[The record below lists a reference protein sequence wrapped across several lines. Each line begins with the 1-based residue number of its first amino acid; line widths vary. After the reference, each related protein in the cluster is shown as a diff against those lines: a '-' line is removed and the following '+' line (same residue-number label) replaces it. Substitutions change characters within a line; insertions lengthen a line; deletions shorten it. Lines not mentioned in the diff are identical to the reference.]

1 MMYLRPFVLITLV
14 SSFAGCGGDDD
25 PCEAAPFA
33 QTGPWAAGVTTLMVD
48 DVPVEV
54 WYPAPAESAAGI
66 PRDVYDMRDS
76 LPDGIR
82 ASIPADAPTTF
93 ETPAHRELPVATDG
107 PFPVVYYSHG
117 LGGFRLQST
126 AITAHLATWG
136 FVVVA
141 PEHIG
146 RNLDA
151 VLLAATEMGRITD
164 DAYNEILAAHERM
177 TTENAEGGRF
187 AGVLDLSRVAV
198 GGHSA
203 GGGAMQALVDDP
215 SLGARAWFGH
225 ATVVAPQTSTAP
237 GLLVGGTLDE
247 LATPMSMGTLFDD
260 RVIAEPGRLVLVEGA
275 GHLAFTDICMIGR
288 ERGGVLRIAQ
298 DAGVEL
304 DELLI
309 TLATDGCQAEA
320 LPAEEA
326 WPAINHFTVAHLRA
340 HLGAVGPSPAVD
352 GLSETA
358 ARCFAPNVAR
368 YSAR

>member
-1 MMYLRPFVLITLV
+1 MMYRRTLLLVALV
-14 SSFAGCGGDDD
+14 SSFAGCGGDDTSCD
-25 PCEAAPFA
+25 AAPF
-33 QTGPWAAGVTTLMVD
+33 TDVGPWAAGVTTLMVD
-48 DVPVEV
+48 GIPVEV
-54 WYPAPAESAAGI
+54 WYPAPVASAVGI
-66 PRDVYDMRDS
+66 PRDTYDMRDS
-76 LPDGIR
+76 LPAGIR
-82 ASIPADAPTTF
+82 AMIPADAPTTF
-93 ETPAHRELPVATDG
+93 ETLAHRGLPVATDG

-117 LGGFRLQST
+117 LGGFRKQST

-141 PEHIG
+141 PEHVG

-164 DAYNEILAAHERM
+164 DAYNEILAAHERLTM
-177 TTENAEGGRF
+177 ENEAGGQF
-187 AGVLDLSRVAV
+187 AGALDLTRVAV

-215 SLGARAWFGH
+215 SLSARAWFGH

-237 GLLVGGTLDE
+237 GLLVGGTLDG
-247 LATPMSMGTLFDD
+247 LATPMAMGSLFDD
-260 RVIAEPGRLVLVEGA
+260 RVIAEPARLLLVEGA
-275 GHLAFTDICMIGR
+275 GHLAFTDICLIGR

-320 LPAEEA
+320 LPAEAA

-340 HLGAVGPSPAVD
+340 HLGAVGPGPEVD
-352 GLSETA
+352 GLGDA
-358 ARCFAPNVAR
+358 AAQCFAPNVSR